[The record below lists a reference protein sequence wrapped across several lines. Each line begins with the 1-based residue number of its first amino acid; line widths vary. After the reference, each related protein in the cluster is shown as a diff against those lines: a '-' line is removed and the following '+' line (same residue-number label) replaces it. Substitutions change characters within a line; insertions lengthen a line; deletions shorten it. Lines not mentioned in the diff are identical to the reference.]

1 MAMKPSDEELRGI
14 GRIAIGAG
22 SLDLIVS
29 EILFALINPQRIGVG
44 THLVG
49 DPTSLQ
55 LKRIADTAVYA
66 LEDDRQLAAE
76 LTEWAGRA
84 RMALEDRNRA
94 IHAGYY
100 RGEAGDAPLA
110 WRRGGALHGTR
121 LTARQL
127 AALADTLEQL
137 TDEAN
142 HLWSR
147 ISEILKPSY

>member
-1 MAMKPSDEELRGI
+1 MPSDEELRQI

-44 THLVG
+44 THLVAG

-55 LKRIADTAVYA
+55 LKRIADIALYA
-66 LEDDRQLAAE
+66 LEEDRQLVAE
-76 LTEWAGRA
+76 LTEWTGRA
-84 RMALEDRNRA
+84 RRALEDRNRA
-94 IHAGYY
+94 VHAGYY
-100 RGEAGDAPLA
+100 RGEAGDSPLA
-110 WRRGGALHGTR
+110 WRRGGALHGRR
-121 LTARQL
+121 LTVRQL

-142 HLWSR
+142 RLWSR
-147 ISEILKPSY
+147 ISEILRPSY

>member
-1 MAMKPSDEELRGI
+1 MRDGPNRHWP
-14 GRIAIGAG
+14 G
-22 SLDLIVS
+22 SLDLISS
-29 EILFALINPQRIGVG
+29 ETLFALTNPQRIGVG
-44 THLVG
+44 THIVAG
-49 DPTSLQ
+49 DPASLQ
-55 LKRIADTAVYA
+55 LKRIADIAVYA
-66 LEDDRQLAAE
+66 LEEDRQLAAE

-94 IHAGYY
+94 IHADYY

-110 WRRGGALHGTR
+110 WRRGGALHGRR